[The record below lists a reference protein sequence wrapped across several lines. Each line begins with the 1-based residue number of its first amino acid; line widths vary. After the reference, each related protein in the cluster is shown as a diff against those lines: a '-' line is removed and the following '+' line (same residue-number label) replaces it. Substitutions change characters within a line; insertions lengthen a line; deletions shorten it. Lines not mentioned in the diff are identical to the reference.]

1 MSRPETTND
10 VTDRFVR
17 VAMFETE
24 QIMTNAILLKHY
36 TALLDAI
43 TKMGGH
49 ADKSYSSI
57 DLNIP
62 KDEKQL
68 EAQLRN
74 DQYRWD
80 DMQKLYNVALKGDT
94 VTDPVP
100 EWRRNGIKEWAKEE
114 GLPDPFDVFAAN
126 NEDIQKLRDELGL
139 DA

>member
-24 QIMTNAILLKHY
+24 QIMTNAILLEHY
-36 TALLDAI
+36 TALLYAI

-80 DMQKLYNVALKGDT
+80 EMQKLYNVALKGDT

-126 NEDIQKLRDELGL
+126 NEDIQKLRDELGF

>member
-10 VTDRFVR
+10 VNDRFVR

-24 QIMTNAILLKHY
+24 QIMTTAILLKHY

-62 KDEKQL
+62 TLARSSIAK
-68 EAQLRN
+68 RS
-74 DQYRWD
+74 
-80 DMQKLYNVALKGDT
+80 
-94 VTDPVP
+94 VP
-100 EWRRNGIKEWAKEE
+100 
-114 GLPDPFDVFAAN
+114 
-126 NEDIQKLRDELGL
+126 LG
-139 DA
+139 

>member
-80 DMQKLYNVALKGDT
+80 EMQKLYNVALKGDT

>member
-80 DMQKLYNVALKGDT
+80 EMQKLYNVALKGDT

-126 NEDIQKLRDELGL
+126 NEDIQKLRDELGF

>member
-17 VAMFETE
+17 IASFETDK
-24 QIMTNAILLKHY
+24 IIAHPTLLKHY
-36 TALLDAI
+36 TALLEAMQKI
-43 TKMGGH
+43 GG
-49 ADKSYSSI
+49 KVERSY
-57 DLNIP
+57 NAVEMQIP
-62 KDEKQL
+62 KDEQQL
-68 EAQLRN
+68 NEQLRG

-80 DMQKLYNVALKGDT
+80 EMQKLYNVALKGDT

>member
-100 EWRRNGIKEWAKEE
+100 EWRRNGIKDWAKEE

>member
-80 DMQKLYNVALKGDT
+80 DMQQSYNKVLAGADPT
-94 VTDPVP
+94 EPVP
-100 EWRRNGIKEWAKEE
+100 DWKRKSIQNWAKEND
-114 GLPDPFDVFAAN
+114 LPDPFDVFVAN